1 MVEKSTN
8 KKTINTKTNTRK
20 TNTKISIKKNT
31 SNSLENNVS
40 VITKTTKPQVIIQ
53 SEKIEKNVDKYIWTN
68 KHKLIKFC
76 CMIILCII
84 ILITFFLTLKVY
96 NMLSD
101 IHNII
106 I

>member
-1 MVEKSTN
+1 MDTN
-8 KKTINTKTNTRK
+8 
-20 TNTKISIKKNT
+20 ISIKKNT
-31 SNSLENNVS
+31 SDSSGNNVS
-40 VITKTTKPQVIIQ
+40 VITKTTKPQIIIQ
-53 SEKIEKNVDKYIWTN
+53 SEKIGDKTNIYPN

-84 ILITFFLTLKVY
+84 ILLTFFLTLKVY